1 MIFQELY
8 EYYQRKM
15 VEPDNKVA
23 ADGWEWK
30 EIPFIFVID
39 EEGMLRSIQDNREGE
54 KKQKTTKKFLVP
66 QSEKRT
72 VGIKANLLW
81 DNVEYALGAN
91 PRDRSDVKLRHQ
103 AFKDRISNNIQN
115 FDDPKPAIAVL
126 KFLNQDPLGQINS
139 NALVADLWKEAFS
152 TNAFVTFKISG
163 SANYSIFDGI
173 KLKDEVNEKNSNKQ
187 ICLVTGEKDQIARL
201 HASIKGVMKSQSS
214 GAALSSFNLPA
225 FCSYGKRQN
234 ENAPIGEKAAF
245 AYTTALN
252 VMLGRDSKNKTNAA
266 DATIIF
272 WSKRNESTGYDFEED
287 FPWIVADSPKDD
299 PDRGVLAVKSLYDA
313 VYSGRLPSGSDNRFF
328 ILALAPNSARI
339 AVRFWREGKVRDFAE
354 KILKHFEDVS
364 IIHSPREQEHLPL
377 ARLLRSTALAY
388 KVENIPPNIA
398 GSVIASVLDG
408 TPYPRTLFQQCI
420 RRIRAESSV
429 TRERA
434 GILKAYLNR
443 QRNKS
448 AQKEVLQMSLDR
460 ANTNVAYRLG
470 RLFAVLEKAQEEAS
484 PGINSTIR
492 DRYYGSASSSP
503 VAVFPQLLK
512 LKNHHIAKLDNPGR
526 KISLEKEI
534 GEIME
539 GIAKLPGHLSL
550 DEQAYFAV
558 GYYHQRQDFFIPKN
572 NK

>member
-1 MIFQELY
+1 MILQELY
-8 EYYQRKM
+8 DYYQRKM
-15 VEPDNKVA
+15 AEPESQIA
-23 ADGWEWK
+23 AEGWEWK
-30 EIPFIFVID
+30 EIPFIIVID
-39 EEGMLRSIQDNREGE
+39 EEGGFRSIQDNREGE
-54 KKQKTTKKFLVP
+54 KKQRTTKKFLVP

-72 VGIKANLLW
+72 ASIKANLLW

-103 AFKDRISNNIQN
+103 AFKDRISKNIQN
-115 FDDPKPAIAVL
+115 FDDPKPAMAVL
-126 KFLNQDPLGQINS
+126 KFLSQDPLRQISN

-152 TNAFVTFKISG
+152 TNAFVTFKIWGLENS
-163 SANYSIFDGI
+163 SIFDGI
-173 KLKDEVNEKNSNKQ
+173 KLKNEVNGKNGNEQ
-187 ICLVTGEKDQIARL
+187 ICLVTGEKDQVARL

-252 VMLGRDSKNKTNAA
+252 AMLGRDSKNKTNAA
-266 DATIIF
+266 DATILF
-272 WSKRNESTGYDFEED
+272 WSKQSESTGYDFEED

-313 VYSGRLPSGSDNRFF
+313 VYSGRLPSDSDNRFF
-328 ILALAPNSARI
+328 VLALAPNSARI

-364 IIHSPREQEHLPL
+364 ITHSPREQEYVSL

-388 KVENIPPNIA
+388 KMENIPPNIA
-398 GSVIASVLDG
+398 GSVISSVLDG
-408 TPYPRTLFQQCI
+408 TPYPRTLLQQCI

-434 GILKAYLNR
+434 GILKACLNR
-443 QRNKS
+443 QRDKS
-448 AQKEVLQMSLDR
+448 AQKEVLQVSLDR

-470 RLFAVLEKAQEEAS
+470 RLFAVMEKAQEEAN
-484 PGINSTIR
+484 PGINATIR
-492 DRYYGSASSSP
+492 DRFYGAASSSP

-512 LKNHHIAKLDNPGR
+512 LKNHHIAKLANPGR
-526 KISLEKEI
+526 RVNLEKEI

-539 GIAKLPGHLSL
+539 EITKFPGHMSL

-558 GYYHQRQDFFIPKN
+558 GYYHQRQDFFISKN